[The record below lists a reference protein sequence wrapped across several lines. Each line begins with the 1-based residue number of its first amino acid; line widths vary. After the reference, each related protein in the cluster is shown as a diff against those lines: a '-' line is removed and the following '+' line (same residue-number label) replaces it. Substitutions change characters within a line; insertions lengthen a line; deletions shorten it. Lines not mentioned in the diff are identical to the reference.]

1 MFGVWVSTD
10 RFVLKLTFSQEKS
23 LTEALCA
30 AHQMALKSPRV
41 LILNIKFQI
50 LLELKYLKF
59 SNPWF
64 AMLYDFAYDFAFT
77 DQEIKL
83 IY

>member
-30 AHQMALKSPRV
+30 AHQMALKSPRI

-50 LLELKYLKF
+50 LLDLKYLKF

-64 AMLYDFAYDFAFT
+64 AMIYAHMILHLQT
-77 DQEIKL
+77 DQEI
-83 IY
+83 